1 MSGAGRVHV
10 AAGYAHRESVLDA
23 LPGLDASRFIGEPF
37 PRDTAPCIGLAALRL
52 MRVDPESVMVV
63 SPADHVYT
71 NPDAPTRALE
81 IEVAASREDSSFA
94 PGDRIRLYRA
104 GGIGRRRSGS
114 PAAARQT
121 VRGEARRCRGERVP
135 RRRAAPLEQRGL
147 HLEDARHPARPRGLA
162 PEIWA
167 CLRQIGPA
175 LGGHD
180 EERVVREAFAQVPS
194 ISIDYAVMERAPNVL
209 VVPADPG
216 WSDVGSWDAVAELYD
231 TDASGNGASTP
242 AAEVLHLNT
251 TNTFVYS
258 ETSRLIATIGTAE
271 LLVVD
276 AGDALLICRRGDSQ
290 AVRALVDALKARGRT
305 DLI

>member
-1 MSGAGRVHV
+1 
-10 AAGYAHRESVLDA
+10 
-23 LPGLDASRFIGEPF
+23 
-37 PRDTAPCIGLAALRL
+37 
-52 MRVDPESVMVV
+52 
-63 SPADHVYT
+63 
-71 NPDAPTRALE
+71 
-81 IEVAASREDSSFA
+81 
-94 PGDRIRLYRA
+94 
-104 GGIGRRRSGS
+104 
-114 PAAARQT
+114 
-121 VRGEARRCRGERVP
+121 
-135 RRRAAPLEQRGL
+135 
-147 HLEDARHPARPRGLA
+147 
-162 PEIWA
+162 
-167 CLRQIGPA
+167 
-175 LGGHD
+175 
-180 EERVVREAFAQVPS
+180 
-194 ISIDYAVMERAPNVL
+194 MERAPNVL